1 MNHCWN
7 VRIFQFQNLSLGN
20 FTLPYFGKG
29 FCLSFFLGKQK
40 SSKQN
45 LWKYLDLSWKLS
57 QDSFFMENLWIKSLR
72 PLPRHHQCCGGFVR
86 PYPRFTQ
93 LFRNFTGYLWKSQS
107 VVRPETL
114 YEENYG
120 KCIFNAGLSPSW
132 VLLLWK

>member
-7 VRIFQFQNLSLGN
+7 VRIFSVSKSF
-20 FTLPYFGKG
+20 FFGK
-29 FCLSFFLGKQK
+29 FILLFLENRTPCFATEILETEFLKTLESFEIP
-40 SSKQN
+40 
-45 LWKYLDLSWKLS
+45 
-57 QDSFFMENLWIKSLR
+57 SFIENLWIKSLR

-114 YEENYG
+114 YEENYET
-120 KCIFNAGLSPSW
+120 CIFNAGLSLSW
-132 VLLLWK
+132 ALLWWK

>member
-7 VRIFQFQNLSLGN
+7 VRIFSVSKSFFFGN
-20 FTLPYFGKG
+20 
-29 FCLSFFLGKQK
+29 LSFFSWKTERLVLQQK
-40 SSKQN
+40 SLKQN
-45 LWKYLDLSWKLS
+45 FWKYLDLSWKLS

-93 LFRNFTGYLWKSQS
+93 LFRNFIGYLWKSQS

-114 YEENYG
+114 YEGNYET
-120 KCIFNAGLSPSW
+120 CVFNTGLDLSW
-132 VLLLWK
+132 ALLWWK